1 MTGELRASPT
11 GYAAAAA
18 ANPPPP
24 PILPT
29 PMAAPGSIVD
39 NLLATLGTAANLGV
53 ASDYVDAQTGQA
65 DRAARAADA
74 EAKFPA
80 NEEDSA
86 AQLAAL
92 ADPDQMAQQLP
103 QLAAGIAGALAGAF
117 AGALQPLSQAPQQ
130 AAQAGEQAMQVGMGG
145 LQQAG
150 SGFADPDPVPD
161 DVFGGDG
168 EPLEMTG
175 VSGVFGAGGSGGTMP
190 TAMLGPPATPSAATV
205 PASSSLP
212 TVTPKPPEAP
222 TAPKLATGAMPMM
235 PPGGMPV
242 PGGTA
247 AEPKPDTK
255 RVVAPSVQNGAPVQG
270 RITAAPP
277 EVAKR
282 LTGRPIATRHES

>member
-1 MTGELRASPT
+1 MTRGAMSSELQASPT

-29 PMAAPGSIVD
+29 PIAGSGSIVD

-53 ASDYVDAQTGQA
+53 PTDYVDAQTGHA
-65 DRAARAADA
+65 DRAAKTAEA

-80 NEEDSA
+80 NEEDSS
-86 AQLAAL
+86 AQLAT
-92 ADPDQMAQQLP
+92 LP

-117 AGALQPLSQAPQQ
+117 GGALQPLSQAPQQ
-130 AAQAGEQAMQVGMGG
+130 AAQAGEQAMQAAMGS

-150 SGFADPDPVPD
+150 GGFPDPDAVPD
-161 DVFGGDG
+161 DVFDGGGKSGEITGASDG
-168 EPLEMTG
+168 
-175 VSGVFGAGGSGGTMP
+175 FGAGDSVVTMP
-190 TAMLGPPATPSAATV
+190 SAVLGPPAIPSAATV

-235 PPGGMPV
+235 PPGGMPAPNAT
-242 PGGTA
+242 PG
-247 AEPKPDTK
+247 ESKSDTK
-255 RVVAPSVQNGAPVQG
+255 RVVVPAVRNGAPVQG
-270 RITAAPP
+270 RITTAPP
-277 EVAKR
+277 DVTKR
-282 LTGRPIATRHES
+282 LTGKPIATRHES